1 MLFSDMIRKLF
12 TNNSCVN
19 SCIFFLICCVT
30 AACVACGNFVLC
42 FPDESRYAGNYS
54 ENIHFNEEVFRD
66 FSTIELESNLIRNR
80 YSGSTS
86 LHFIAKLPIV
96 HVCCIQDNPFA
107 GIYYLVY
114 EAFSILF

>member
-1 MLFSDMIRKLF
+1 MILIQVQEVQLSRTEVLNTMLFSDMIRKLF

-54 ENIHFNEEVFRD
+54 KNIHFNEEVFRD
-66 FSTIELESNLIRNR
+66 FSTIELESNLI
-80 YSGSTS
+80 
-86 LHFIAKLPIV
+86 
-96 HVCCIQDNPFA
+96 
-107 GIYYLVY
+107 
-114 EAFSILF
+114 